1 MVSAT
6 QLPFGRS
13 FPLLFTREKEETVRG
28 FDSRNMQKEIHRRED
43 KGEKGGKVK
52 GKKRARKSGN
62 FVHVGEQKL
71 CLSYILRIN
80 SGCMHICRKKKSEV
94 SVL

>member
-13 FPLLFTREKEETVRG
+13 FPSLFTRQKEESVKG
-28 FDSRNMQKEIHRRED
+28 FCRRNVQKEIHRRED

-52 GKKRARKSGN
+52 SKKRARKRGN
-62 FVHVGEQKL
+62 FVQVGEQKL
-71 CLSYILRIN
+71 CLSYFENQFWMYGHL
-80 SGCMHICRKKKSEV
+80 
-94 SVL
+94 